1 MRVIV
6 VGGGVLG
13 TLHAR
18 AALSAGY
25 EVIHV
30 ERDPL
35 PSSASV
41 RNFGL
46 IWIGGRASG
55 EELAVSLRTR
65 ELWEEISRE
74 IPDLT
79 FRANGSL
86 TLVRTQAELK
96 VLEESIH
103 KNDAAERQ
111 WKILDKKET
120 QELNPA
126 LKGEYLASLWSPLD
140 ATVEPGKVLTEIRLH
155 LLKNENYT
163 WRTKVEIVDVHSSD
177 SGAIAISREGEEF
190 VGDFAIVTPGAD
202 HTTLFRQQLE
212 SAPLRKVYLQM
223 MSTAPFDEVIT
234 TSIADADSLRYYPAY
249 DVPSLKELPAQ
260 HPIATENHMQLLLV
274 QRSDGTLTIGDTHA
288 YQEPFNFKLDEA
300 PYTYL
305 HQVASEL
312 IGRELPPI
320 TNRWSGIYSQRTD
333 GAICDRRFI
342 TPNVVV
348 VTGPGGR
355 GNTLAPAI
363 AEQTIKEL
371 IA

>member
-18 AALSAGY
+18 AALNAGY
-25 EVIHV
+25 EVIHL

-55 EELAVSLRTR
+55 EELTASLRTR
-65 ELWEEISRE
+65 ELWGEIATE
-74 IPDLT
+74 IPGLT

-86 TLVRTQAELK
+86 TLVRTAAEMK
-96 VLEESIH
+96 VLEESLG
-103 KNDAAERQ
+103 KSDAEARQ
-111 WKILDKKET
+111 WQILDKNET
-120 QELNPA
+120 QKVNPA
-126 LKGEYLASLWSPLD
+126 LKGDYLASLWCPLD
-140 ATVEPGKVLTEIRLH
+140 ATVEPGKVLIEIRTH
-155 LLKNENYT
+155 LLQNENYT
-163 WRTKVEIVDVHSSD
+163 WRTGIEIVELHSND
-177 SGAIAISREGEEF
+177 SGVIALSKDGQEF
-190 VGDFAIVTPGAD
+190 GGDFAIVTPGAD
-202 HTTLFRQQLE
+202 HSTLFREQLQ
-212 SAPLRKVYLQM
+212 SAPLRQVYLQM
-223 MSTAPFDEVIT
+223 MSTEPFEEVLT

-249 DVPSLKELPAQ
+249 DVPALAELPEQ
-260 HPIATENHMQLLLV
+260 HPVAAENHMQLLLV
-274 QRSDGTLTIGDTHA
+274 QRTDGTLTIGDTHA
-288 YQEPFNFKLDEA
+288 YQQPFDFKLHEA
-300 PYTYL
+300 PYKYL

-312 IGRELPPI
+312 IGREIPPI
-320 TNRWSGIYSQRTD
+320 VERWSGVYSQRTD

-342 TPNVVV
+342 SPSIVV

-363 AEQTIKEL
+363 AEQTLKEMQL
-371 IA
+371 

>member
-18 AALSAGY
+18 AALAAGY
-25 EVIHV
+25 EVIQV
-30 ERDPL
+30 ERDLL

-55 EELAVSLRTR
+55 NELNVSLRTR

-74 IPDLT
+74 IPEMT

-86 TLVRTQAELK
+86 TLVRTNAELK
-96 VLEESIH
+96 VLEESLQ
-103 KNDAAERQ
+103 KSDSTERQ

-120 QELNPA
+120 QVLNPA
-126 LKGEYLASLWSPLD
+126 LKGDYLASLWSPLD
-140 ATVEPGKVLTEIRLH
+140 ATVEPGKVLTEIRTH

-163 WRTKVEIVDVHSSD
+163 WRTNVEIVDLRSNDLGV
-177 SGAIAISREGEEF
+177 IAQSRDGEEF
-190 VGDFAIVTPGAD
+190 AGDVAIVTPGAD
-202 HTTLFRQQLE
+202 HSTLFRDQLQ
-212 SAPLRKVYLQM
+212 SAPIRQVYLQM
-223 MSTAPFDEVIT
+223 MSTEPFNEILT
-234 TSIADADSLRYYPAY
+234 TSVADADSLRYYPAY
-249 DVPSLKELPAQ
+249 DVPALSLLPVQ
-260 HPIATENHMQLLLV
+260 HPVAAENHMQLLLV
-274 QRSDGTLTIGDTHA
+274 QRADGTLTIGDTHA
-288 YQEPFNFKLDEA
+288 YQQPFDFKLNEE
-300 PYTYL
+300 PYKHL
-305 HQVASEL
+305 HRVASEL
-312 IGRELPPI
+312 IGKEIPPI
-320 TNRWSGIYSQRTD
+320 AYRWSGVYSQRTD

-342 TPNVVV
+342 TPNIVV

-371 IA
+371 IG